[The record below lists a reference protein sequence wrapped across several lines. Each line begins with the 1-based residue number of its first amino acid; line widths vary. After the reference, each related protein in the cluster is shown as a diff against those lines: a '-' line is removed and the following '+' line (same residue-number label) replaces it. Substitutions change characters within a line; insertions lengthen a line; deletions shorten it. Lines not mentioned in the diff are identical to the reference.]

1 MVCASDIH
9 ASQETDVF
17 SRAPKRLKSLRSS
30 LKRAG
35 FLGIL
40 VPCGDKFLNEFVP
53 DEAKRLRWLLGF
65 TGSAGL
71 GIVTQSSAVLF
82 VDGRYLSQAQWEVE
96 SHGISVQDI
105 SQQRPKES

>member
-1 MVCASDIH
+1 M
-9 ASQETDVF
+9 
-17 SRAPKRLKSLRSS
+17 
-30 LKRAG
+30 
-35 FLGIL
+35 
-40 VPCGDKFLNEFVP
+40 
-53 DEAKRLRWLLGF
+53 GF

-105 SQQRPKES
+105 SQQRPEEWLFKHMPRGETLSIPSGLN